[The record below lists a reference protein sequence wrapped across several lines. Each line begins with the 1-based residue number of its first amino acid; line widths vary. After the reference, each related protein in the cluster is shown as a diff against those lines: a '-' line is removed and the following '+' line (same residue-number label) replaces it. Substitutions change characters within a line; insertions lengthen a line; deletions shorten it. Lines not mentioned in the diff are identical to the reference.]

1 MKKLFAILALAAM
14 ATSSNAQI
22 KGDMNDDGVL
32 SLTDIMFIVDV
43 ILGKE
48 LSCPDNKHPHMI
60 DLGLPSG
67 TKWACCNVDDTR
79 SKQRPENYGSY
90 YAWGEVKSKDYY
102 SQDTYEYYKDGK
114 YVIIGSEIAGTNYDV
129 AHVKWGGSWVMPTKG
144 QFEELR
150 ANCTWKWIT
159 QNGVNGVLF
168 KGANGGSIF
177 LPAAGYRAN
186 DVPYNADLYGYY
198 WSSTI
203 YPNSQ
208 KNAAQFF
215 FSSISAYLFYVYFHL
230 GLPVRPV
237 SK

>member
-114 YVIIGSEIAGTNYDV
+114 YVIIGSEIVGTNYDV
-129 AHVKWGGSWVMPTKG
+129 AHVKW
-144 QFEELR
+144 
-150 ANCTWKWIT
+150 
-159 QNGVNGVLF
+159 
-168 KGANGGSIF
+168 GSIF

-208 KNAAQFF
+208 KNAAKFF
-215 FSSISAYLFYVYFHL
+215 FSSISAYLFYQYFHL